1 MKILNLTEAA
11 DALVAGGVL
20 ALPTDTVYGLAA
32 VAANPVAV
40 ELIFEAKRRPR
51 DVALPIMVPSPST
64 IADLGVEWPEAAQ
77 ALAATFW
84 PGALTI
90 VVPVAPAIAQRYGT
104 TDAVGFRQPNR
115 ADLLKVLEK
124 TGPLAVTSANLH
136 GEPPCTTAM
145 EVVAQFTGGVVS
157 GVLDGGA
164 CEGVVSTVV
173 RLGSSWEILRHG
185 AIAEEQISQV
195 LGPREM
201 RAARRCN

>member
-64 IADLGVEWPEAAQ
+64 VADLGVDWPEAAQ
-77 ALAATFW
+77 SLAAAFW

-90 VVPVAPAIAQRYGT
+90 VVPVDRDIAQRFGT

-115 ADLLKVLEK
+115 ADLLELLEK

-136 GEPPCTTAM
+136 GESPCTTAADVIAQFADN
-145 EVVAQFTGGVVS
+145 VVAGA
-157 GVLDGGA
+157 LDGGA

-173 RLGSSWEILRHG
+173 RLGSGWEILRHG
-185 AIAEEQISQV
+185 AISEGEISRV
-195 LGPREM
+195 LGPREP
-201 RAARRCN
+201 

>member
-1 MKILNLTEAA
+1 MKILNMTEAA
-11 DALVAGGVL
+11 DALVAGRVL

-64 IADLGVEWPEAAQ
+64 VADLGVDWPEAAQ
-77 ALAATFW
+77 SLAAAFW

-90 VVPVAPAIAQRYGT
+90 VVPVDRDIAQRFGT

-115 ADLLKVLEK
+115 ADLLELLEK

-136 GEPPCTTAM
+136 GESPCTTVAD
-145 EVVAQFTGGVVS
+145 VIAQFADNVVS
-157 GVLDGGA
+157 GALDGGA

-173 RLGSSWEILRHG
+173 RLGSGWEILRHG
-185 AIAEEQISQV
+185 AISEGEISRV
-195 LGPREM
+195 LGPREP
-201 RAARRCN
+201 